1 MKVEAA
7 ARRWGSVNEVAVLL
21 GLSTPTL
28 YRAIHEGQ
36 FPAVRIRG
44 RLIIPLQ
51 AVEEMLVAAVRQGR
65 SVDATGWA
73 MPTEQAEGSGLG
85 VFDTDS
91 DGVFNTDSDGQPSR
105 RSVSG

>member
-1 MKVEAA
+1 MESELKVETA
-7 ARRWGSVNEVAVLL
+7 ARRWGSVNEVALLL

-65 SVDATGWA
+65 SVDAAGWA
-73 MPTEQAEGSGLG
+73 VPTEQAEGSGRG
-85 VFDTDS
+85 AV
-91 DGVFNTDSDGQPSR
+91 NTGSDGQPSR